1 MRALLDTNIVI
12 HRENTKATSY
22 SIGKLFYW
30 LDKLHYEK
38 LIHPYTVSELRK
50 YHNPQ
55 MQDLYDAKLD
65 AYGQMK
71 SVAPQSEQF
80 KQLLADTPKTLNDEI
95 DNQLLFEVFCGR
107 ADILITED
115 RRMAAKAARVNLAD
129 RVFSISSFIA
139 KASRE
144 NPELIEYKVLSVK
157 QEYFGNIDIND
168 PFFDTFKTAYP
179 GFEAWFAGK
188 CDERAYICR
197 SDKSDILGFLYLK
210 TEDETE
216 DYSDISPA
224 FSKKR
229 RLKVGTFKVEATG
242 FRLGER
248 FIKIIFDNAI
258 ERNLDEIYVTLFMDK
273 PELRALYD
281 LLTRWGFCEHGVK
294 RSNGKEETVLV
305 KHLGGYNENEDVIS
319 NFPNL
324 KPGCRKTILPIY
336 PQYHTPLFPDSIL
349 NNEVEYIANV
359 PHRYALQKVYIS
371 WAPEQ
376 NINPGDLILFYRTG
390 ETYPKKYSSVL
401 TTVGVVDQVI
411 SSFESEDDFLR
422 QCQNRSVFSAVEL
435 KGFWRKY
442 RYNLKVLKF
451 VYVKSL
457 SKRLTLEYLWDH
469 GIIEAPSG
477 PRPFTRLTDK
487 QFEMILQDS
496 GTELYI

>member
-30 LDKLHYEK
+30 LDKLHFEK

-65 AYGQMK
+65 AYAQMK
-71 SVAPQSEQF
+71 SIAPQSAEF
-80 KQLLADTPKTLNDEI
+80 KQLLADTPKTQNDEI
-95 DNQLLFEVFCGR
+95 DNQLLYEVYCGR

-115 RRMAAKAARVNLAD
+115 RRMAAKAACINIAD
-129 RVFSISSFIA
+129 RVFSISSFIS

-144 NPELIEYKVLSVK
+144 NPELIEYKALSVK
-157 QEYFGNIDIND
+157 QEYFGNIDNSNA
-168 PFFDTFKTAYP
+168 FFDTFKAAYP

-197 SDKSDILGFLYLK
+197 SDKNDILGFLYLK
-210 TEDETE
+210 TEDESE
-216 DYSDISPA
+216 DYSDITPV

-248 FIKIIFDNAI
+248 FVKIIFDNAI
-258 ERNLDEIYVTLFMDK
+258 ERNLDEIYVTLFMDR
-273 PELRALYD
+273 PELHALSD
-281 LLTRWGFCEHGVK
+281 LLLRWGFYVHGVK

-305 KHLGGYNENEDVIS
+305 KHLGEYDERKDVIS

-324 KPGCRKTILPIY
+324 KTNCSKTILPIF

-411 SSFESEDDFLR
+411 SSFESEENFLK
-422 QCQNRSVFSAVEL
+422 QCQNRSVFSVDEL
-435 KGFWRKY
+435 RGFWRKY
-442 RYNLKVLKF
+442 RHNLKVLKF

-457 SKRLTLEYLWDH
+457 SKRLTLEYLWNH
-469 GIIEAPSG
+469 GIIEPPNG
-477 PRPFTRLTDK
+477 PRPFTRLSDE
-487 QFEMILQDS
+487 QFGMILRDS

>member
-65 AYGQMK
+65 AYSQMK

-80 KQLLADTPKTLNDEI
+80 KQLLADTPKTPNDEI
-95 DNQLLFEVFCGR
+95 DNQLLYEVFCGR

-179 GFEAWFAGK
+179 DFEAWFAGK

-197 SDKSDILGFLYLK
+197 SDKNDILGFLYLK

-216 DYSDISPA
+216 DYSDISPV

-294 RSNGKEETVLV
+294 KSNGKEETVLV
-305 KHLGGYNENEDVIS
+305 KHLGGYDEKEDVIS

-324 KPGCRKTILPIY
+324 KPDCRKTILPIY

-390 ETYPKKYSSVL
+390 ETSPKKYSSVL
-401 TTVGVVDQVI
+401 TTVGVIDQVI

-422 QCQNRSVFSAVEL
+422 QCQNRSVFSTVEL
-435 KGFWRKY
+435 RRFWRKY